1 MEGYAKIASLMSHHR
16 ELAIFRRFG
25 IFNLQNLLYL
35 QAELTHLE
43 GDLKELVE
51 KDQADPSRLFY
62 TKHWYSLAHSEGD
75 EEKEQWDK
83 VLQIR
88 EKLKEY
94 SRGRFLSTTR
104 LHRQCLRSYDC
115 WQWRKLGTF
124 WILIA

>member
-1 MEGYAKIASLMSHHR
+1 MEGYAKIASLMSHHH

-25 IFNLQNLLYL
+25 TFNLQNLLYL

-43 GDLKELVE
+43 EDLKEVV
-51 KDQADPSRLFY
+51 KRDQADQGRYFY
-62 TKHWYSLAHSEGD
+62 TKHWYSLAHSEDD

-94 SRGRFLSTTR
+94 SRGTFPSTTR
-104 LHRQCLRSYDC
+104 LHRQCLRS
-115 WQWRKLGTF
+115 
-124 WILIA
+124 

>member
-25 IFNLQNLLYL
+25 TLNLQNLLYL

-43 GDLKELVE
+43 EDLEELVE
-51 KDQADPSRLFY
+51 KDQTELSRLFY
-62 TKHWYSLAHSEGD
+62 TKHWYSLAHSEDD

-94 SRGRFLSTTR
+94 SMGQIS
-104 LHRQCLRSYDC
+104 
-115 WQWRKLGTF
+115 
-124 WILIA
+124 

>member
-1 MEGYAKIASLMSHHR
+1 MEGYAKIASLMSHHH

-25 IFNLQNLLYL
+25 TFNLQNLLYL

-43 GDLKELVE
+43 DDLKELVE
-51 KDQADPSRLFY
+51 KDQADPGRLFY
-62 TKHWYSLAHSEGD
+62 TKHWYSLAHAEDD

-94 SRGRFLSTTR
+94 SRGFFLSTTR
-104 LHRQCLRSYDC
+104 LHRQCLCSHDC
-115 WQWRKLGTF
+115 WQ
-124 WILIA
+124 